1 MTKNVVAEDNSF
13 SYSRSTRNCTAYVDL
28 WAIQFKVNVFSGY
41 PQTTPSLGGKR
52 KGPPRIKYTH
62 LPGGALHLCEGGSHC
77 VTVNFYPLQL
87 YLLLDNIV
95 PCRLAWAAQ
104 PLACYQA
111 LQENFVS
118 APTKKEQT
126 PRIRRKKKKK
136 KSSPKPT
143 TTQGDLIYPNPL

>member
-1 MTKNVVAEDNSF
+1 MLWQKITHFLTVEELETAQHMWIYEQYNSKYMC
-13 SYSRSTRNCTAYVDL
+13 SQDTHKPLLPWEV
-28 WAIQFKVNVFSGY
+28 K
-41 PQTTPSLGGKR
+41 GK
-52 KGPPRIKYTH
+52 GLQVIKHAH
-62 LPGGALHLCEGGSHC
+62 LPGGALHLCEGGRHC

-87 YLLLDNIV
+87 YLLLDNV
-95 PCRLAWAAQ
+95 VLCRLTWVAE

-118 APTKKEQT
+118 APAKKEQT
-126 PRIRRKKKKK
+126 PRIRRKLKKKK